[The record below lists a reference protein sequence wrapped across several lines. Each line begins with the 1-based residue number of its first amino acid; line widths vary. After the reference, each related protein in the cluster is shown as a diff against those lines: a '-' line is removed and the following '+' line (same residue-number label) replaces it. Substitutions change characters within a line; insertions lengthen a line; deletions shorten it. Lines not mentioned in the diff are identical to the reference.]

1 MRLARLEGWERIQ
14 NMSEDRRMLFAVPET
29 PLEGMYRERF
39 FEIMSP
45 TDHDGDDRQSA
56 IDPEIVESFF
66 KAQQVW
72 DATMAESVADAVQR
86 DETPVI
92 LLVGRFHVDHDGGT
106 VTELR
111 NLIPDH
117 RIVTVTLDSGRDE
130 PLKTG
135 SGNPPSDI
143 VVHTNEK

>member
-1 MRLARLEGWERIQ
+1 
-14 NMSEDRRMLFAVPET
+14 MLFAVPEA

-45 TDHDGDDRQSA
+45 TDHDDDARDDQESG

-72 DATMAESVADAVQR
+72 DATMADSVANAVER
-86 DETPVI
+86 GETPVI

-111 NLIPDH
+111 NLIPGH

-135 SGNPPSDI
+135 MGNPPSDI
-143 VVHTNEK
+143 VVHTNGN